1 MPAEV
6 REARPA
12 LVEEDQPEPL
22 RQALVEGPPARQL
35 PEVDEVGDVVRDVD
49 EVDLALAY
57 DLIRDGD
64 SAAAGVADVEAHHG
78 QFPRLTSWPQ
88 PLPSASS
95 SSPENGSRPA
105 SGSRFARRTP
115 ARSSGAWRKP
125 APTRRGGPSP
135 PASRRSASRCR
146 PTSARRSAFASSRRW
161 PGATRRSRGRSPTRP
176 ESR

>member
-22 RQALVEGPPARQL
+22 RQALVEGPPPRQL
-35 PEVDEVGDVVRDVD
+35 PEVDEVGDVVRHVN
-49 EVDLALAY
+49 EVDLALAD
-57 DLIRDGD
+57 DLVRDGD
-64 SAAAGVADVEAHHG
+64 TAAAGVADVEAHHG
-78 QFPRLTSWPQ
+78 QFPRLASWPQ

-105 SGSRFARRTP
+105 SGSRFGLPTP

-125 APTRRGGPSP
+125 APTRRGGLSTRP
-135 PASRRSASRCR
+135 SRRSA
-146 PTSARRSAFASSRRW
+146 RRSRRTRATRSASASSRH
-161 PGATRRSRGRSPTRP
+161 
-176 ESR
+176 

>member
-57 DLIRDGD
+57 DLVRDGD

-78 QFPRLTSWPQ
+78 QFPRLASWPQ

-105 SGSRFARRTP
+105 SGSRFARPTP
-115 ARSSGAWRKP
+115 ARSSGAGRKP
-125 APTRRGGPSP
+125 AAAGRGAGGGGSGRAAAGGAARRRGG
-135 PASRRSASRCR
+135 AA
-146 PTSARRSAFASSRRW
+146 ARRAA
-161 PGATRRSRGRSPTRP
+161 PGAQARRDLRPRRLGTRQA
-176 ESR
+176 